1 MIKCISE
8 VQGSRDHR
16 VRLLHSR
23 APDFAPC
30 NSPSNPRR
38 GPSSV
43 PSQRLQVHYS
53 RTFHALKLFCRT
65 LHALLTE
72 ERGIRRGSPKGTTS
86 GGVNLEAAAGRDS
99 PKNLLGLCGV
109 GVDDGGGGVVV
120 IDDGGGSRPSAIMTR
135 DASTRGGLLE
145 LVSLLVVAV
154 VLSPIAASVA
164 VAVTLLHDKIQQWSS
179 G

>member
-72 ERGIRRGSPKGTTS
+72 ERGVRRGSPKGTAS
-86 GGVNLEAAAGRDS
+86 GGANLTAAAGWDS
-99 PKNLLGLCGV
+99 PTKALLDLRGV
-109 GVDDGGGGVVV
+109 GVDDGGGGGAVV
-120 IDDGGGSRPSAIMTR
+120 DDGGGSRPSAIMTR
-135 DASTRGGLLE
+135 DASTRRKTPRISQPAGGGCR
-145 LVSLLVVAV
+145 A
-154 VLSPIAASVA
+154 
-164 VAVTLLHDKIQQWSS
+164 
-179 G
+179 